1 MKPSGVSQGAMYLR
15 LEQFSVS
22 EKKTGSLPGTENRIN
37 ASVASGNFFAS
48 VTVLSF
54 DNFNDQR
61 GFLDHGAVK
70 KTDTDAADMVG
81 ENGYWGVKETS
92 RRISEFVLNGA
103 GEDIDRLKAGREGM
117 LKGFREAEKA
127 WGGTLPDISY
137 ATMEK
142 SLQAIDEK
150 IRDMGGSVLD
160 IST

>member
-1 MKPSGVSQGAMYLR
+1 
-15 LEQFSVS
+15 
-22 EKKTGSLPGTENRIN
+22 
-37 ASVASGNFFAS
+37 
-48 VTVLSF
+48 
-54 DNFNDQR
+54 
-61 GFLDHGAVK
+61 
-70 KTDTDAADMVG
+70 MVG